1 MRWIVANRFE
11 INDLEKDLLIRGSMS
26 DVYRG
31 TDAQTGR
38 PVAIKALKPDLVA
51 DYPDAVARFVR
62 EGEALRQLKHPNIVR
77 IVAVVEDGGKQYL
90 VMEYVEGGSLRDL
103 MDEQGALPITRALEI
118 AIDLANALFHAHCQG
133 IVHRDLKP
141 TNVLLARD
149 GTPRL
154 TDFGVAYVAGSTC
167 LTDTGMRIGTVNYF
181 SPEACAGE
189 KLDERADI
197 WALGVML
204 CEMLT
209 GQRPFTGKTVNVTAT
224 AILTQPVP
232 DLAQLRPDVS
242 PTLAELIYHMLEKD
256 SKRRIPSMR
265 LVEEGLKLEARLYAR
280 RATSS
285 PLSSSHCSGN
295 HT

>member
-1 MRWIVANRFE
+1 MRWIIANRFE
-11 INDLEKDLLIRGSMS
+11 INDPERDLLIRGSMG

-31 TDAQTGR
+31 TDAQTGQ

-51 DYPDAVARFVR
+51 EYPDAVARFVR
-62 EGEALRQLKHPNIVR
+62 EGEALRRLKHPNIVR
-77 IVAVVEDGGKQYL
+77 IVAAVEDKGKQYL
-90 VMEYVEGGSLRDL
+90 VMEYVEGGSLRNL

-118 AIDLANALFHAHCQG
+118 AIDLANALFHAHRQG

-149 GTPRL
+149 AAPRL

-204 CEMLT
+204 YEMLT

-224 AILTQPVP
+224 AILTQPIP

-265 LVEEGLKLEARLYAR
+265 LVEEGLKLEARLHAR

-285 PLSSSHCSGN
+285 PLSPSRRSGN